1 MMDYNVSPDRAWP
14 AEDEQTSERGWTPPS
29 LLVLGLV
36 TLAIVMIGL
45 MTLSVASAPFTDLLP
60 ITRAS
65 ASVAPHAA
73 PTGRTLAQEHQ
84 AAFDMPPGYAIA
96 IVSEATLTGLRS
108 YMLTG
113 DNEFRAGWTK
123 TAAQLRGEVSRLRDA
138 SSGWS
143 DGKRLRHLVRFEKQ
157 VAGMLDE
164 QDVIAAL
171 VGSPNRFPGVRLYNE
186 DVAPQLAHAEALCA
200 TLLATL
206 LERPTE
212 MNAATIDALAR
223 QRAALRRVSEDLTK
237 FIQLGTSVSRSD
249 MAGRVVEM
257 EEIATVLNG
266 ELRHLPP
273 ADADAA
279 RQLHAAV
286 GAMTGPLDKI
296 MALRTAPQWDYAGF
310 VFDEKVLPRYRDVLA
325 ELKQLD

>member
-1 MMDYNVSPDRAWP
+1 MDYEISPDSAWP
-14 AEDEQTSERGWTPPS
+14 ADVEQTKERGRELPS

-36 TLAIVMIGL
+36 TLAIVTIGV

-73 PTGRTLAQEHQ
+73 PAAGTRAQEHR
-84 AAFDMPPGYAIA
+84 ATFDVPPGYAIA

-113 DNEFRAGWTK
+113 DDEFRAGWTK
-123 TAAQLRGEVSRLRDA
+123 TATQLRDEMNRLRDA
-138 SSGWS
+138 STGWS
-143 DGKRLRHLVRFEKQ
+143 DGRRLRHLVQFEKQ
-157 VAGMLDE
+157 VSGMLDE
-164 QDVIAAL
+164 QDVIVSL

-186 DVAPQLAHAEALCA
+186 DVAPQLAQTEELCA
-200 TLLATL
+200 ALLATL

-212 MNAATIDALAR
+212 KNAATIDALAR
-223 QRAALRRVSEDLTK
+223 LRAALRQVSEGLTG
-237 FIQLGTSVSRSD
+237 FVQLGTSIVRED

-257 EEIATVLNG
+257 EEIATVLSG

-273 ADADAA
+273 VDADAV

-296 MALRTAPQWDYAGF
+296 MALRAAPQWDYARF